1 MAVLDYLRKQLTDFV
16 SSFKN
21 AKVNYEYDELA
32 EIHTVEILPKSVF
45 DSDEFAK
52 WECDFFVKAYS
63 EIPGEDVGFI
73 SEDAYVGIEHVDWS
87 IQGPEYVEVN
97 CTLDEYI
104 VNNTS
109 DEKVKSSTI
118 APLDFKND
126 YVINYEFMDSQ
137 HLEMFD
143 FFQTDDTYKDSMVLN
158 NNTTSMSFDD
168 NLLQAA

>member
-21 AKVNYEYDELA
+21 AKVNYEYDEFA
-32 EIHTVEILPKSVF
+32 EIHIGEILPKSVL
-45 DSDEFAK
+45 DSEEFAK
-52 WECDFFVKAYS
+52 LESDFFVKAYS

-73 SEDAYVGIEHVDWS
+73 SEDAYVGIEHVDWT

-97 CTLDEYI
+97 SILEEYI

-118 APLDFKND
+118 TPLDFKND
-126 YVINYEFMDSQ
+126 HVINYEFMDSQ

>member
-1 MAVLDYLRKQLTDFV
+1 MAVLDYLRKQLMDFV

-73 SEDAYVGIEHVDWS
+73 SEDCSSCEHVVRR
-87 IQGPEYVEVN
+87 Y
-97 CTLDEYI
+97 LYA
-104 VNNTS
+104 
-109 DEKVKSSTI
+109 KR
-118 APLDFKND
+118 
-126 YVINYEFMDSQ
+126 
-137 HLEMFD
+137 
-143 FFQTDDTYKDSMVLN
+143 
-158 NNTTSMSFDD
+158 
-168 NLLQAA
+168 

>member
-1 MAVLDYLRKQLTDFV
+1 MAVLDYLKEQLTAFIG
-16 SSFKN
+16 SFKD
-21 AKVNYEYDELA
+21 AKVSYEYDELA
-32 EIHTVEILPKSVF
+32 EIHTVEILPQSVF

-52 WECDFFVKAYS
+52 WESDFFVKAYS

-73 SEDAYVGIEHVDWS
+73 SEDAYVGIEHVDWT

-97 CTLDEYI
+97 SILEEYI

-118 APLDFKND
+118 TPLDFKND
-126 YVINYEFMDSQ
+126 HVINYEFMDSQ

>member
-32 EIHTVEILPKSVF
+32 EIHTIEILPKSVF

-52 WECDFFVKAYS
+52 WESDFFVKAYS

-73 SEDAYVGIEHVDWS
+73 SEDAYVGIEHVDWT
-87 IQGPEYVEVN
+87 IQGDEYEEVN
-97 CTLDEYI
+97 SMLEEYI

-109 DEKVKSSTI
+109 DEKVKLSTVT
-118 APLDFKND
+118 PLDFKKD
-126 YVINYEFMDSQ
+126 HVISYEFLDSQ
-137 HLEMFD
+137 QFEMFD

>member
-45 DSDEFAK
+45 DSDE
-52 WECDFFVKAYS
+52 
-63 EIPGEDVGFI
+63 
-73 SEDAYVGIEHVDWS
+73 
-87 IQGPEYVEVN
+87 YVEVN
-97 CTLDEYI
+97 SILEEYI

-118 APLDFKND
+118 TPLDFKND
-126 YVINYEFMDSQ
+126 HVINYEFMDSQ

-143 FFQTDDTYKDSMVLN
+143 FFQTDDIYKDSMVLN